1 MKFRADLMKFR
12 AIKLLTQKTAVSR
25 ITPVRDLI
33 PLVISRASAALIV
46 VRQGLV
52 ASSFAS

>member
-1 MKFRADLMKFR
+1 MKFR

-33 PLVISRASAALIV
+33 PLVISRALAALFV
-46 VRQGLV
+46 VCQGLV